1 MPPRLTRSKSSKGS
15 KGPKPEEDAPT
26 SQTTTKKSLETAE
39 DIHRVCILPKDVSRN
54 ADIIYL
60 PHPSTSA
67 PAAFLFSPDNGQIH
81 ELTKVSAPRKL
92 ARSWL
97 IARDEETVAST
108 EGVSSLQQGYVIED
122 ADMLVATP
130 FDPLFFLLSL
140 VPTCRSK
147 DKSSFRLADDYWEIL
162 SEQSAVLARLT
173 RNVAFAKILLKRL
186 EIISDVQE
194 IGDDKVYRPSQVGL
208 ARVLAKKA
216 CRMIGKDTWPKSMD
230 EGLVKK
236 ELEIPLLQRQQQD
249 VDEEKV
255 DGSGTENEVNAS
267 NTSKPKEPQQHL
279 QLDPAVLDR
288 MRIRKALDYLLS
300 AYVPQSLKSDIEA
313 VFQQDE
319 LRSTT
324 NLLDMSILNDHL
336 EKVKEAKSEAVAL
349 RALSDNI
356 SRKRG
361 MDDEETTDARAE
373 KKRKKDEEEQ
383 KKKNES
389 RALKNLKKV
398 DTSGMKKMSSFFTK
412 LPAKKEQPA

>member
-1 MPPRLTRSKSSKGS
+1 M
-15 KGPKPEEDAPT
+15 
-26 SQTTTKKSLETAE
+26 
-39 DIHRVCILPKDVSRN
+39 
-54 ADIIYL
+54 
-60 PHPSTSA
+60 PHPATSA
-67 PAAFLFSPDNGQIH
+67 PAAFLFSPDNGKMH
-81 ELTKVSAPRKL
+81 ELTKVSAPRKA

-97 IARDEETVAST
+97 IARDDEGSADT
-108 EGVSSLQQGYVIED
+108 EGTSSLQQGYVIED

-140 VPTCRSK
+140 VPACKSK
-147 DKSSFRLADDYWEIL
+147 DESSFRLADDYWEIL
-162 SEQSAVLARLT
+162 SEQSPVLARLT

-186 EIISDVQE
+186 EAMSDVQD

-216 CRMIGKDTWPKSMD
+216 CCMLGKDTWPISMD
-230 EGLVKK
+230 ESLVKK
-236 ELEIPLLQRQQQD
+236 ELEIPMLQKQQQD
-249 VDEEKV
+249 VDEEMV
-255 DGSGTENEVNAS
+255 DGRDTENEVNSINA
-267 NTSKPKEPQQHL
+267 SKPKEPAQHQQL
-279 QLDPAVLDR
+279 EPAVLDR
-288 MRIRKALDYLLS
+288 MRLRKALDYLLF
-300 AYVPQSLKSDIEA
+300 AYVPQSLRSDIEA
-313 VFQQDE
+313 VLQQDE

-324 NLLDMSILNDHL
+324 DLLDPTILNDHL

-373 KKRKKDEEEQ
+373 KKRKKDEEEL